1 MQEVDI
7 LKKFH
12 VKLTACIT
20 ALLFVFSVSAS
31 ALNHEML
38 IPVGRA
44 VGIQMSSQGLLVEDV
59 SPVDTESG
67 QQNPAQKAGIKT
79 GDVII
84 SVNGQKVQDG
94 ANFQKLVS
102 LSGENDIKID
112 IMRGDEQKQ
121 ITVKP
126 VKDSNG
132 VYKLGVRVR
141 DTINGIGTITYVDAD
156 TGEYGSLGHGICS
169 GENGQLIPL
178 KQGSLMQAS
187 VSRVVK
193 GIAGTPGCLQ
203 GDFNT
208 EYNIGTV
215 EKNTLTGI
223 YGTFTD
229 DLYYKNL
236 QPMEVASSDEIKT
249 GEAIILSNIAGDEV
263 KEYTC
268 QIEKVYGAGGEYDRS
283 MTIRITD
290 NTLIEKTGG
299 IVQGMSGSPILQNG
313 KIIGAV
319 THVLV
324 SDPTRGYAIQID
336 KMLEKA

>member
-1 MQEVDI
+1 MQEVNV
-7 LKKFH
+7 LK
-12 VKLTACIT
+12 KLTACIIT
-20 ALLFVFSVSAS
+20 FLFTLSISAG
-31 ALNHEML
+31 AVNHDML

-44 VGIQMSSQGLLVEDV
+44 VGIQMSSQGLLVEGV
-59 SPVDTESG
+59 SPVDTSNG
-67 QQNPAQKAGIKT
+67 QQNPAENAGIKT
-79 GDVII
+79 GDIII
-84 SVNGQKVQDG
+84 SVNDEKMQDG
-94 ANFQKLVS
+94 ASFQKAVS
-102 LSGENDIKID
+102 LSGENPIKIK
-112 IMRGDEQKQ
+112 IMRGDEQKE
-121 ITVKP
+121 INVTP
-126 VKDSNG
+126 VKDTNG
-132 VYKLGVRVR
+132 VCKLGIRVR

-169 GENGQLIPL
+169 GENGLLIPL

-208 EYNIGTV
+208 EYDIGTV

-229 DLYYKNL
+229 NSYYKNL
-236 QPMEVASSDEIKT
+236 KPMEVASSDEIKT
-249 GEAIILSNIAGDEV
+249 GQAIILSNIAGEEV

-268 QIEKVYGAGGEYDRS
+268 EIEKVYGAGGEYDRS

-290 NTLIEKTGG
+290 DTLIEKTGG
-299 IVQGMSGSPILQNG
+299 IVQGMSGSPVIQNG

-324 SDPTRGYAIQID
+324 SDPTRGYAIQIE

>member
-1 MQEVDI
+1 MQEVNV
-7 LKKFH
+7 LK
-12 VKLTACIT
+12 KLTACIVT
-20 ALLFVFSVSAS
+20 FLFTLSISAG
-31 ALNHEML
+31 AVNHDML

-44 VGIQMSSQGLLVEDV
+44 VGIQMSSQGLLVENV
-59 SPVDTESG
+59 CPVDTPNG
-67 QQNPAQKAGIKT
+67 QQTPAQKAGIKA
-79 GDVII
+79 GDII
-84 SVNGQKVQDG
+84 VSVNGQKMQDG
-94 ANFQKLVS
+94 ASFQKAVS
-102 LSGENDIKID
+102 MSGENAIKIKLV
-112 IMRGDEQKQ
+112 RGDEQKDVNV
-121 ITVKP
+121 TP
-126 VKDSNG
+126 VKDTNG
-132 VYKLGVRVR
+132 VYKVGIRVR
-141 DTINGIGTITYVDAD
+141 DTINGIGTITYVDPD

-169 GENGQLIPL
+169 GENGLLIPL

-187 VSRVVK
+187 VNRVVK

-208 EYNIGTV
+208 QCDIGTV

-223 YGTFTD
+223 YGTFSD
-229 DLYYKNL
+229 NSYYKNL
-236 QPMEVASSDEIKT
+236 KPMEVASSDEIKT
-249 GEAIILSNIAGDEV
+249 GEAIILSNIEGDEV

-299 IVQGMSGSPILQNG
+299 IVQGMSGSPVIQNG

-324 SDPTRGYAIQID
+324 SDPTKGYAIQID
-336 KMLEKA
+336 KMLEQA